1 MKKIDINVPVQY
13 RHLSEWTEFG
23 DILPE
28 GHIILNKNI
37 TGCGCTVFFLTN
49 DKPVIL
55 ASPRISLIKSKLKDK
70 NIKRELFYFDRSD
83 GNKDLSETIAEMDK
97 YLLSCGPNP
106 FNDLPNVPKIL
117 STFDSLFNVLSA
129 LRARNMLDQFTIVV
143 DEWTCIFTDV
153 RMKGS
158 TVINF
163 LHTLKSL
170 PNRIVNISATPLN
183 MVYLDLMEEFRGMEY
198 VTLEWDPSMKE
209 DIDVVPRKMRST
221 VSAIDQIIQDYRQR
235 GFFNTLDG
243 ESIYSTEAVFFLN
256 SVRDICTVIDH
267 NKLKPSETLVI
278 CAEDKKNRTALRSV
292 GHSIGAAPGE
302 DEYKTMNKPFTFV
315 TKCSFEGT
323 DFYSDCSTTYVFG
336 DSNKEHLQLD
346 LSIDLPQIA
355 GRCRTKTNPFRKE
368 IFYYYKNTSLEKGMD
383 EKQMIQKINDKRNDT
398 LKQVEQLSDIT
409 DLSILDNF
417 VVAQDRLRYTKSYLD
432 VERIGQGSGKA
443 ICNDLAYIADLRA
456 VEIKME
462 QYKSKLHVLNSL
474 DNNGFN
480 PIDMAKQEY
489 QRFREDFFKDDNFEH
504 QMKAIVDAVERCSE
518 VLPMIETSPSVPT
531 EFKKYYR
538 ELGPEQIKK
547 AGYIEANLKRL
558 LSTASKISGMSLNLK
573 TGDVY
578 TNAELKTMIQAEYDR
593 LSIIKTA
600 KATDITQYAHV
611 QKVKLTRDGKRI
623 NCYKIIE
630 LK

>member
-1 MKKIDINVPVQY
+1 
-13 RHLSEWTEFG
+13 
-23 DILPE
+23 
-28 GHIILNKNI
+28 
-37 TGCGCTVFFLTN
+37 
-49 DKPVIL
+49 
-55 ASPRISLIKSKLKDK
+55 
-70 NIKRELFYFDRSD
+70 
-83 GNKDLSETIAEMDK
+83 
-97 YLLSCGPNP
+97 
-106 FNDLPNVPKIL
+106 
-117 STFDSLFNVLSA
+117 

-183 MVYLDLMEEFRGMEY
+183 MVYLDLMEEFSGMEY

-278 CAEDKKNRTALRSV
+278 CAEDKKNRTSLRSV

-346 LSIDLPQIA
+346 ISIDLPQIA

-383 EKQMIQKINDKRNDT
+383 EKQMIQEINDKRNDT
-398 LKQVEQLSDIT
+398 LKQVEKLSDIT

-558 LSTASKISGMSLNLK
+558 LSNASKISGMSLNI
-573 TGDVY
+573 TPGDVY

>member
-1 MKKIDINVPVQY
+1 MKKIDIQVPLQY
-13 RHLSEWTEFG
+13 RHLSTWKEFG

-28 GHIILNKNI
+28 GHIILSKGI

-49 DKPVIL
+49 NKPVIL

-83 GNKDLSETIAEMDK
+83 GNKDLGETIAEMDK
-97 YLLSCGPNP
+97 YLQCCGSSP
-106 FNDLPNVPKIL
+106 FSDQPKVPKIL

-129 LRARNMLDQFTIVV
+129 LRARNMLDMFTIVV

-163 LHTLKSL
+163 LHTLNNL
-170 PNRIVNISATPLN
+170 PNQIVNISATPLN
-183 MVYLDLMEEFRGMEY
+183 MVYLDMMDEFKGMEY
-198 VTLEWDPSMKE
+198 VTLQWDQSMKE

-221 VSAIDQIIQDYRQR
+221 VSAIGSIIQDYRR
-235 GFFNTLDG
+235 CGFFKTLDDN
-243 ESIYSTEAVFFLN
+243 SVYSTEGVFFLN
-256 SVRDICTVIDH
+256 NVRDICTVIKQ
-267 NKLKPSETLVI
+267 NQLKPSETLVI
-278 CAEDKKNRTALRSV
+278 CAQDKKNRKALRDV
-292 GHSIGAAPGE
+292 GHSIGEVPSE
-302 DEYKTMNKPFTFV
+302 HDYMTMNKPFTFV

-346 LSIDLPQIA
+346 ISIDLPQIA
-355 GRCRTKTNPFRKE
+355 GRCRTKTNPFRRE
-368 IFYYYKNTSLEKGMD
+368 IFYYYKNTNLENGLD
-383 EKQMIQKINDKRNDT
+383 EKQMIQEINDKRNDT

-432 VERIGQGSGKA
+432 VERIGQSSGKA

-518 VLPMIETSPSVPT
+518 VLPMIESSPSVPN

-538 ELGPEQIKK
+538 ELGPEKIKR

-558 LSTASKISGMSLNLK
+558 LSNASKVSGMCLKLNP
-573 TGDVY
+573 GDVY
-578 TNAELKTMIQAEYDR
+578 TYAELKAMIQAEYDR

-600 KATDITQYAHV
+600 KATDITQFAHV
-611 QKVKLTRDGKRI
+611 KRIKETRDGKRI

-630 LK
+630 LI

>member
-1 MKKIDINVPVQY
+1 MKKIDINVPIQY

-70 NIKRELFYFDRSD
+70 NIKRKLFYFDRSD

-97 YLLSCGPNP
+97 YLQSCGPNP

-183 MVYLDLMEEFRGMEY
+183 MVYLDLMEEFSGMEY

-278 CAEDKKNRTALRSV
+278 CAEDKKNRTSLRSV

-346 LSIDLPQIA
+346 ISIDLPQIA

-383 EKQMIQKINDKRNDT
+383 EKQMIQEINDKRNDT

-417 VVAQDRLRYTKSYLD
+417 VVPR
-432 VERIGQGSGKA
+432 
-443 ICNDLAYIADLRA
+443 
-456 VEIKME
+456 
-462 QYKSKLHVLNSL
+462 
-474 DNNGFN
+474 
-480 PIDMAKQEY
+480 
-489 QRFREDFFKDDNFEH
+489 
-504 QMKAIVDAVERCSE
+504 
-518 VLPMIETSPSVPT
+518 
-531 EFKKYYR
+531 
-538 ELGPEQIKK
+538 
-547 AGYIEANLKRL
+547 
-558 LSTASKISGMSLNLK
+558 
-573 TGDVY
+573 TG
-578 TNAELKTMIQAEYDR
+578 
-593 LSIIKTA
+593 
-600 KATDITQYAHV
+600 
-611 QKVKLTRDGKRI
+611 
-623 NCYKIIE
+623 
-630 LK
+630 

>member
-1 MKKIDINVPVQY
+1 MKKLDINVPVQY
-13 RHLSEWTEFG
+13 RHLSDWSEFG

-37 TGCGCTVFFLTN
+37 TGCGCTVFFLSN

-83 GNKDLSETIAEMDK
+83 GNKDLGDTIDEMDK
-97 YLLSCGPNP
+97 YLQRCGPCP
-106 FNDLPNVPKIL
+106 FNNQPKVPKIL
-117 STFDSLFNVLSA
+117 STFDSLSHVLYA
-129 LRARNMLDQFTIVV
+129 LKIRNMLDRFIIVV

-163 LHTLKSL
+163 LHALKSL
-170 PNRIVNISATPLN
+170 PNRIVNITATPLN
-183 MVYLDLMEEFRGMEY
+183 MVYLDMMDEFQYMKY
-198 VTLEWDPSMKE
+198 VTLQWDPSMKE
-209 DIDVVPRKMRST
+209 DIDVVPHKMRST

-256 SVRDICTVIDH
+256 SVRDICTVIEH

-278 CAEDKKNRTALRSV
+278 CAEDKKNRTALRNV
-292 GHSIGAAPGE
+292 GHSIGIVPGE

-323 DFYSDCSTTYVFG
+323 DFYSDCSTTFVFG

-346 LSIDLPQIA
+346 ISIDLPQIA

-368 IFYYYKNTSLEKGMD
+368 IFYYYKNTSIEQGMD
-383 EKQMIQKINDKRNDT
+383 EKQMIREINDKRNTT

-432 VERIGQGSGKA
+432 VESLDNGSGKA
-443 ICNDLAYIADLRA
+443 ICNNLAYIADLRA

-462 QYKSKLHVLNSL
+462 QYRSKLHVLNSL

-480 PIDMAKQEY
+480 PIDKIDQEY
-489 QRFREDFFKDDNFEH
+489 ERFRQDFFNDGNFEH
-504 QMKAIVDAVERCSE
+504 RMKAYVDAVQRCSE
-518 VLPMIETSPSVPT
+518 VLPIIESSPSVPP

-538 ELGPEQIKK
+538 ELGPEKIKRSV
-547 AGYIEANLKRL
+547 YIETNLKRL
-558 LSTASKISGMSLNLK
+558 ISNASKISGMCLNINP
-573 TGDVY
+573 GDVY
-578 TNAELKTMIQAEYDR
+578 TNAELKMMIQAEYDR
-593 LSIIKTA
+593 LSIIKTG